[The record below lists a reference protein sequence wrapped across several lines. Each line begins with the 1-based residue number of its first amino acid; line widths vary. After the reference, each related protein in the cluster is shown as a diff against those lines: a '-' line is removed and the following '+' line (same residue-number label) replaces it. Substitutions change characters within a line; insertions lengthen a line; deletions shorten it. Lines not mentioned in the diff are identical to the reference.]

1 MTESIRVID
10 DFLPTEVFELLASN
24 IMEIDGYKCSDFAV
38 REDEVDGSKYQF
50 GNMNPNPNSK
60 LHESSATFIL
70 FQKDINPKRD
80 LMHHLYFY
88 LQKEIDILKD
98 RLNVKQMSIMR
109 ATCTFATQENYVS
122 SFHTDFNLHPYQ
134 EKMRTAILYLN
145 SNNGGTQ
152 IKDGQFVQSKANRI
166 AIFPWEQEH
175 AGVWCT
181 DKKLRFVLNLNYTEN

>member
-1 MTESIRVID
+1 MSESIRVID
-10 DFLPTEVFELLASN
+10 DFLPTDVFELLAIN
-24 IMEIDGYKCSDFAV
+24 LMETDGYKCLDFATM
-38 REDEVDGSKYQF
+38 ENETDGSKSQF

-60 LHESSATFIL
+60 IHESSASFIL
-70 FQKDINPKRD
+70 FQNDVNPKQD
-80 LMHHLYFY
+80 LIHHLYFY

-98 RLNVKQMSIMR
+98 VLNVKQMSVMR
-109 ATCTFATQENYVS
+109 STCTFAAQENYVG